1 MKIKL
6 EHHFKNTCYD
16 INELCHNVKNFRDFE
31 TRLDKQSKQ
40 NPAMWDP
47 DKYKGDGL
55 ECLVEAIIRLNPTNT
70 RINITNYHPSPVDEP
85 GIDGSGETFD
95 GLPHE
100 VQVKSWG
107 NSEAYITET
116 KHHIAMF
123 PAMSGTKHMGK
134 EFQMT
139 LFTTAK
145 DLHPILDNFNQK
157 VRVLGRK
164 DIEKL
169 VNNPT
174 FWKHFYDLMV
184 DN

>member
-16 INELCHNVKNFRDFE
+16 IDALLNGVTKLSTFL
-31 TRLDKQSKQ
+31 TRLDKQSQQ
-40 NPAMWDP
+40 NPAMWEP
-47 DKYKGDGL
+47 RKYKGDGF
-55 ECLVEAIIRLNPTNT
+55 EALVETIIKLNPTNT
-70 RINITNYHPSPVDEP
+70 RINITNYVPSPVDEM

-95 GLPHE
+95 GKPHE
-100 VQVKSWG
+100 IQAKMSMDP
-107 NSEAYITET
+107 NKLITEQ
-116 KHHIAMF
+116 HENIAMF
-123 PAMSGTKHMGK
+123 PAISATKHMGK
-134 EFQMT
+134 KIQMT

-145 DLHPILDNFNQK
+145 DLHHVLENFNNS

-174 FWKHFYDLMV
+174 FWRHFYDLMI
-184 DN
+184 DK